1 MPYEGICPECGGY
14 MYSPNQYG
22 SDYIECDT
30 CHLIKRDDGTLDRSE
45 MDELS

>member
-14 MYSPNQYG
+14 MYRPIGCY
-22 SDYIECDT
+22 YIECDT
-30 CHLIKRDDGTLDRSE
+30 CYLIKRDDGTLDRSE